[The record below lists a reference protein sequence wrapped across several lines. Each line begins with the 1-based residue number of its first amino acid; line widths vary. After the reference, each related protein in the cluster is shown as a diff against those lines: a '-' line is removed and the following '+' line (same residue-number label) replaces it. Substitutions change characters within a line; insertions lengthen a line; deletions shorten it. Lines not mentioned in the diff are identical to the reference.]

1 MTPHSRKMFA
11 AQKNE
16 NKNQQTMFS
25 VYTTM
30 DGISYIRNM
39 LDQNQ
44 RTSGNTMNYDENQ
57 VF

>member
-1 MTPHSRKMFA
+1 
-11 AQKNE
+11 
-16 NKNQQTMFS
+16 MFS

-39 LDQNQ
+39 LHQNQ
-44 RTSGNTMNYDENQ
+44 RTSGNTLNYDENQ